1 MGGRD
6 LPTGIFVWYWISSIF
21 LAILLFRPTKKFIL
35 VQKIRKAEKNMKR
48 QLTEYEIRD
57 IEKKT
62 IPVTVFIILTFS
74 LLFNRI
80 LMGKY
85 FL

>member
-1 MGGRD
+1 M
-6 LPTGIFVWYWISSIF
+6 PTGIFVWYWISSLF
-21 LAILLFRPTKKFIL
+21 LAILLFRPAKKFIV
-35 VQKIRKAEKNMKR
+35 VQKVRKAERNIKR
-48 QLTEYEIRD
+48 QLTEEETAEIER
-57 IEKKT
+57 KT
-62 IPVTVFIILTFS
+62 IPVTVFIVLTFS